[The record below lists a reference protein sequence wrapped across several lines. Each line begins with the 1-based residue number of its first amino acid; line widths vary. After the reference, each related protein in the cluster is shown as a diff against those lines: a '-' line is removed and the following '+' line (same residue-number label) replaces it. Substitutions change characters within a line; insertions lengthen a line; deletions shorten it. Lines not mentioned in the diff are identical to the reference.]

1 MSIAKDALPRH
12 RSPAGIQLALLIS
25 LLTCAG
31 GMAVAESELVLP
43 VPVEFGTTLPALTY
57 NLAGKPNGTAM
68 LSITPIDEHHAR
80 ILGTATLEGGGATRF
95 QAKLEILP
103 DGSGLKLLHQESQS
117 HDLQGQSMGILR
129 VDHTEGIATCSPPP
143 GSKKKTVVVKLPPKD
158 RVANVGL
165 SLLFQPLAEGKTR
178 DVRFQILLCRDDPR
192 VVDFKAVIVRR
203 SAPDMQRQIVEIR
216 YTPDLGAF
224 ISWLARAV
232 VPDLSF
238 WYDVTGPPLYL
249 AHQMPLFSKGPEI
262 LIVREG
268 VTPALLRD
276 LP

>member
-1 MSIAKDALPRH
+1 MPPSFGDQKSH
-12 RSPAGIQLALLIS
+12 RFLLS
-25 LLTCAG
+25 
-31 GMAVAESELVLP
+31 V
-43 VPVEFGTTLPALTY
+43 
-57 NLAGKPNGTAM
+57 
-68 LSITPIDEHHAR
+68 
-80 ILGTATLEGGGATRF
+80 
-95 QAKLEILP
+95 ILP

-117 HDLQGQSMGILR
+117 HDLEGQSMGILR
-129 VDHTEGIATCSPPP
+129 VDHAKGIATCSPPP
-143 GSKKKTVVVKLPPKD
+143 GSKKKTVVVKLPRKD

-165 SLLFQPLAEGKTR
+165 SLLFQPLAKGKTR
-178 DVRFQILLCRDDPR
+178 ELRFQILLCRDDPR

-203 SAPDMQRQIVEIR
+203 SGPHMERKIVEIR
-216 YTPDLGAF
+216 YTPDLGAL

-238 WYDVTGPPLYL
+238 WYDVTGAPVYL

-276 LP
+276 LPK